1 MRVLIFAIAL
11 TFFLLGCSDTGRDI
25 KLPEMNS
32 YDDEQNVVLEK
43 FEWVGFPPSIVR
55 TERISEDLAV
65 IFGYGG
71 NVLVS
76 VGDDGVL
83 IVDSQFPEVYEA
95 IMGEIQKLGGNSVDY
110 IINTHFHFDHVHSSD
125 RFGFPDAAGAG
136 G

>member
-1 MRVLIFAIAL
+1 MNEDVDSFDYFSFL
-11 TFFLLGCSDTGRDI
+11 LLGCSDTGPVS

-32 YDDEQNVVLEK
+32 YDDEQNIILEK
-43 FEWVGFPPSIVR
+43 FEWLGFPPSIVR
-55 TERISEDLAV
+55 TEKISEDLAV

-95 IMGEIQKLGGNSVDY
+95 IMAEINLGETLLIILLIRIFILITQRVTEHLGC
-110 IINTHFHFDHVHSSD
+110 
-125 RFGFPDAAGAG
+125 REQR
-136 G
+136 